1 MIPSLVHT
9 LQFINSL
16 IILKLDAKFSELM
29 KMSLTK
35 LQINIYLKILVKTYI
50 ITKFQFN
57 LTYNTADTERWKN
70 KTENKNC

>member
-16 IILKLDAKFSELM
+16 IILKLNAKFSELM

-35 LQINIYLKILVKTYI
+35 LQINIYLKILGKTYI
-50 ITKFQFN
+50 ITKS
-57 LTYNTADTERWKN
+57 
-70 KTENKNC
+70 